1 MIYDWKNDKKRTDIC
16 RSIGSY
22 PLITSYNAE
31 EILRQVQKEH
41 KINSLLDLGC
51 GRGNIL
57 DCALSGGIERADGVE
72 YFQSHIAAARRRLR
86 KFEKSRYT
94 IYQGD
99 IRVWKPKKKY
109 DLIYIFDPIQQEYSR
124 KSFFDN
130 LLEYLPDE
138 QLIYYLAVDLV
149 RTHTL
154 LSNHFEHASEK
165 DDFLLFRFYRNSLPE
180 RNKFWKDK

>member
-1 MIYDWKNDKKRTDIC
+1 MIYDWKNDKKTTEIC

-22 PLITSYNAE
+22 PFITSYDAE
-31 EILRQVQKEH
+31 GNLRQAQKEYD
-41 KINSLLDLGC
+41 INSLLDLGC

-57 DCALSGGIERADGVE
+57 DCALSAGIQTADGVE
-72 YFQSHIAAARRRLR
+72 YFKSHILASRRRLKKYQKLR
-86 KFEKSRYT
+86 FT

-109 DLIYIFDPIQQEYSR
+109 DLIYIFDPIFEADSR
-124 KSFFDN
+124 KLFFDN

-138 QLIYYLAVDLV
+138 QLVIYISIDLT
-149 RTHTL
+149 RTHKL

-165 DDFLLFRFYRNSLPE
+165 DEFPLFKFYQVPMLN